1 MRCIQDL
8 FSPKLAEYGVDHNYD
23 GSFATQ
29 FLAPYHYHSG
39 VVFGMAAGRRCV
51 AAVSAYGRKKL
62 TGQERINPSQA
73 AAQRNG
79 IHVLLSFMYGCL
91 GFVRWSQAEAWKRGP
106 VLNSD
111 EQLLAVLAALEDC
124 RTVLASGGNRETAH
138 LVSVAALDVR
148 MKLNRIGDV
157 ELRALCD
164 QMIGIADSGRE
175 AQPSQATG
183 ARPPLRLVK

>member
-1 MRCIQDL
+1 
-8 FSPKLAEYGVDHNYD
+8 
-23 GSFATQ
+23 
-29 FLAPYHYHSG
+29 
-39 VVFGMAAGRRCV
+39 MAAGRRCV

-111 EQLLAVLAALEDC
+111 EQLLAVLGALEDC